1 MELHFLFLTLFCV
14 RAVAHFRSMTRGER
28 GVGSQQ
34 RREGTGLV
42 YILSRTDGVIYRAP
56 GIVMGSL
63 N

>member
-14 RAVAHFRSMTRGER
+14 RTVAPFNDPGR

-56 GIVMGSL
+56 GIVRGSL
-63 N
+63 NYP